1 MHMLILIFIVYIYIY
16 IYIYSLFV
24 CMYSSAIFQEYEAL
38 QQTCRDLHADNKQ
51 HNNKLLA
58 VTQTYENR
66 ISELN
71 QSNKLT
77 ELDKQKYI
85 DRFDK
90 LVGVMQALGLDIDI
104 DILR

>member
-1 MHMLILIFIVYIYIY
+1 
-16 IYIYSLFV
+16 
-24 CMYSSAIFQEYEAL
+24 MYSAAIFQEYEAL

-51 HNNKLLA
+51 HNSKLLA

-66 ISELN
+66 INDLN
-71 QSNKLT
+71 QSNKSM

-90 LVGVMQALGLDIDI
+90 LVGVMQALGLDVDMN
-104 DILR
+104 ILR